1 MAEIQF
7 NRQFQEEDVP
17 WLIDHPKS
25 MILYDPRL
33 GKTVVTCRAVMG
45 DPKSRVILI
54 NCSKNA
60 LSVWIDHLK
69 SWWKHLRPG
78 EPLEIRLVRG
88 KHSKAAQQRQEL
100 WSRPITGVTV
110 FLCTFEAFYYD
121 WKYIQEIGMHK
132 RFDTMILD
140 EVHRKL
146 RSHKTKSRDIYKHL
160 ARTCHRTHYLSG
172 TLAGKWGP
180 GDFWS
185 IVNLIAPSEYGSYWA
200 WVNSFCIVED
210 NGFGKQIIGTKN
222 MDGFWL
228 AMRRYAR
235 IRKRDI
241 EMPNMPK
248 VQRNVLWVEPSKEVL
263 KLYREIGGQS
273 KETGN
278 SMYTFLPNGE
288 IVVAANSLESAVRRR
303 QLLTC
308 PAILD
313 PSLGVGAAFEHL
325 VESMEEARDDG
336 DLYGHHVVI
345 FSAFRRALDPFANY
359 LRQHGFHV
367 GLLVGG
373 TEPEDVVR
381 ISNEFRRTQG
391 VILCT
396 TMFAQ
401 AFSLVP
407 ARSCF
412 HIGWDFAPDNNK
424 QAEDRLVPQS
434 GDFHI
439 DSWYYAYTGTDDEDL
454 IDHITAKSML
464 IYESSTPPDMR
475 GS

>member
-1 MAEIQF
+1 MADIQF
-7 NRQFQEEDVP
+7 NRPFQEKDVP
-17 WLIDHPKS
+17 WLIAHPKS
-25 MILYDPRL
+25 MILYDPRM
-33 GKTVVTCRAVMG
+33 GKTVVTCRAFMG
-45 DPKSRVILI
+45 DPKCRVVLI

-78 EPLEIRLVRG
+78 EPLEIRLIRG
-88 KHSKAAQQRQEL
+88 KGGKAAEQRRAL
-100 WSRPITGVTV
+100 YDKPPNLKGATV
-110 FLCTFEAFYYD
+110 YLSTYEAFYWD
-121 WKYIQEIGMHK
+121 WKYLYEQTNKWKM
-132 RFDTMILD
+132 FDTMILD

-146 RSHKTKSRDIYKHL
+146 RSHTTKSRDIYKKL
-160 ARTCHRTHYLSG
+160 ARTVHRFHPLSG

-185 IVNLIAPSEYGSYWA
+185 CVNLIAPSEHGSYWA
-200 WVNSFCIVED
+200 WVNAFCIVED
-210 NGFGKQIIGTKN
+210 NGFGKQIYGTKN

-228 AMRRYAR
+228 AMRRYSV
-235 IRKRDI
+235 IRKREVELPD
-241 EMPNMPK
+241 MPK
-248 VQRNVLWVEPSKEVL
+248 VQRTITWVDPSDKVRQ
-263 KLYREIGGQS
+263 LYREMD
-273 KETGN
+273 KT
-278 SMYTFLPNGE
+278 MYTFLPSGD
-288 IVVAANSLESAVRRR
+288 ILVAANTLESSVRKR

-325 VESMEEARDDG
+325 TESMEEARDDG

-345 FSAFRRALDPFANY
+345 FSAFRKALDPFATY
-359 LRQHGFHV
+359 LRQHGFYV

-381 ISNEFRRTQG
+381 ISDEFRRNRG

-424 QAEDRLVPQS
+424 QAEDRLIPQT
-434 GDFHI
+434 GDFSI
-439 DSWYYAYTGTDDEDL
+439 DSTYYAYSNTDDEDL
-454 IDHITAKSML
+454 IDHITLKSK
-464 IYESSTPPDMR
+464 IIWESSTPPDQR
-475 GS
+475 Q